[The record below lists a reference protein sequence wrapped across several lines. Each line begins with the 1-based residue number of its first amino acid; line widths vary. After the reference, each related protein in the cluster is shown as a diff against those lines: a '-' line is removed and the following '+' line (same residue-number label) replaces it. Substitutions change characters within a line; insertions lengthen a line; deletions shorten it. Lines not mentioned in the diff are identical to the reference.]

1 MAKRVE
7 QDDIIRINELYLKFH
22 TYAEVARQTG
32 FSPSTVKKYVVA
44 DFTAPETAE
53 KKIFSQE
60 MIPKNVDLSLLKNKN
75 DWGNA
80 CILRANEE
88 EEIRELWK
96 ELSI

>member
-1 MAKRVE
+1 MAKRIE

-32 FSPSTVKKYVVA
+32 FSPSTVKKYVVPG
-44 DFTAPETAE
+44 FTVQEAVE
-53 KKIFSQE
+53 KIIFTKEIMSE
-60 MIPKNVDLSLLKNKN
+60 SVDASLLGNKN